1 MRARSILTTLLSFAA
16 ALVPA
21 AARSATGDR
30 VLVVL
35 GPKIE
40 RDHYKGFWSSLE
52 ERGYELTFTAPSD
65 ELLLDAFGVPLHD
78 HLIVFAPETQKF
90 GKHVT
95 PQVLFD
101 AQGTYLNTL
110 YVLSPEMS
118 DTQRILLEQ
127 YGVEAAPKG
136 YQVRDAF
143 SHVGGHESCCVV
155 LPSSSNVAPAPM
167 LSETGSIVFPHGTA
181 FSLSSN
187 PLLIDV
193 LRAPATAYLGDKD
206 GEAPSTKP
214 GDAVKFAGEGM
225 SAVAA
230 LQTRANSRIGFVGSP
245 AMLSDKWWGKQLD
258 GTETGNR
265 AALEGLT
272 RWLFQET
279 GVIRVVSTNHHRVG
293 ETQPREAYTKKD
305 EVEYEITV
313 QQYQTRGNLS
323 RWGNWDGA
331 MQLEFT
337 MLDPHVRTELK
348 PVAVRAN
355 GTTYAATFK
364 APDRHGVFKFVVN
377 YFRPGW
383 SFLEAADRAS
393 VVPLRHD
400 EHPRFVTGAYPFY
413 AGCLSTAA
421 AFLVF
426 TLLWMHLGE
435 KDRTKKK
442 AE

>member
-1 MRARSILTTLLSFAA
+1 MRARSIFTTLLSFAA

-21 AARSATGDR
+21 SARSSTGDR

-35 GPKIE
+35 GPKVE
-40 RDHYKGFWSSLE
+40 QDHYKGFWSSLE
-52 ERGYELTFTAPSD
+52 QRGYELTFAAPGD
-65 ELLLDAFGVPLHD
+65 ELLLDAFGVPLHE
-78 HLIVFAPETQKF
+78 HLIVFAPDTEKL

-95 PQVLFD
+95 PQALFD

-110 YVLSPEMS
+110 YVLSPEIS
-118 DTQRILLEQ
+118 EAQRTILQQ

-155 LPSSSNVAPAPM
+155 LPSSSNVAPEVVLPK
-167 LSETGSIVFPHGTA
+167 TGAIVFPHGTG
-181 FSLSSN
+181 FNLNSN

-193 LRAPATAYLGDKD
+193 LRAPVTAYVGDKD
-206 GEAPSTKP
+206 GVAPTTKP
-214 GDAVKFAGEGM
+214 GHEVKFAGEGM

-230 LQTRANSRIGFVGSP
+230 LQTRANSRIGFIGSP
-245 AMLSDKWWGKQLD
+245 AMLSDKWWGKDLD
-258 GTETGNR
+258 GKETGNR
-265 AALEGLT
+265 AALEDLT

-279 GVIRVVSTNHHRVG
+279 GVIRVAKTHHHRVG
-293 ETQPREAYTKKD
+293 EKEPREAYTKKD
-305 EVEYEITV
+305 EVAYEITI
-313 QQYQTRGNLS
+313 QEYQTRGNLS

-337 MLDPHVRTELK
+337 MLDPHIRTELK
-348 PVAVRAN
+348 PVSFRPD
-355 GTTYAATFK
+355 GTTYAASFR

-377 YFRPGW
+377 HFRPGW
-383 SFLEAADRAS
+383 TFLEAADRAS

-400 EHPRFVTGAYPFY
+400 EHPRFIAGAYPFY
-413 AGCLSTAA
+413 AGCLSTSA
-421 AFLVF
+421 AFLFF
-426 TLLWMHLGE
+426 TALWMHLGE
-435 KDRTKKK
+435 SDKGKQK